1 MEIGFVGLGLL
12 IAGVAL
18 FATSMMTA
26 SKLDR
31 AKFEGTNQFGVEEFG
46 SYDDMMRVKLQRRR
60 TGCSMQI
67 GGLLILAGLI
77 LTAVGFIGGAEVS
90 REQTTRAR
98 ETAMRQAVADCQA
111 GDVDACVASDYF
123 RYCLQNDDP
132 QACIY
137 VDNYAAERQG

>member
-1 MEIGFVGLGLL
+1 MEMGFVGLGLL

-18 FATSMMTA
+18 FATSINSA
-26 SKLDR
+26 RRLERDKFDR
-31 AKFEGTNQFGVEEFG
+31 TNAAGVEG
-46 SYDDMMRVKLQRRR
+46 YSDYDEMMRVRMQRRR
-60 TGCSMQI
+60 TGCSYTL

-123 RYCLQNDDP
+123 RYCLQNDDR

-137 VDNYAAERQG
+137 VDNYEAERRS